1 MYAVTRGPQCLE
13 LSFALPYL
21 FPQGEFG
28 FEVWNSLLVSE
39 IVFAGFHFLPRALD
53 IPKWLKNIFMYILEI
68 TIGYRVRA
76 VTKRFCSIALLCVNF
91 TWQIVKTHVIRL
103 WKVADPN
110 THDRILC
117 IPFILSG
124 SPSESCLHT
133 YVRNN
138 NLENRI
144 AGYSY
149 RLQLI
154 FIYTIQEHSAQM
166 TSVEWLI
173 CNVFRLLP
181 WLSCKCQKSE
191 KHDILSRFT
200 W

>member
-53 IPKWLKNIFMYILEI
+53 IPKWLKNIFMYVLEI
-68 TIGYRVRA
+68 TIGYRVRV

-110 THDRILC
+110 THDQIALRA
-117 IPFILSG
+117 FLSFLVEVQAN
-124 SPSESCLHT
+124 PVYIHT
-133 YVRNN
+133 YIITTW
-138 NLENRI
+138 RI
-144 AGYSY
+144 GS
-149 RLQLI
+149 RVTLI
-154 FIYTIQEHSAQM
+154 A
-166 TSVEWLI
+166 
-173 CNVFRLLP
+173 CN
-181 WLSCKCQKSE
+181 
-191 KHDILSRFT
+191 
-200 W
+200 